1 MKIYVISLSDARER
15 RDSISAQLSSPN
27 LEFEFFN
34 ALSANDGYEPYFAA
48 YYPSRYLLNTGR
60 MAAPGEIGCY
70 ASHRALWKK
79 CVSLN
84 EPILIAEDDAVFSD
98 RFSSAIR
105 QVEGLIRQYG
115 FIRLETVD
123 RHPRRWKLRIKGH
136 KLVEKCGESGI
147 HYVSRMSLR
156 ATCYAISPLVAAAF
170 LSKSHF
176 LTEPVDKF
184 IQKNWV
190 HKQPLY
196 AFVPPVARQA
206 DSSKFSSIEEG
217 RASAK
222 RLPLIGIPR
231 FFLKAIE
238 NVRRLSFN
246 LSHNRSKKAR
256 SSARLSAAR

>member
-1 MKIYVISLSDARER
+1 MKIYVISLSDALDR
-15 RDSISAQLSSPN
+15 RGYISARLNSQN

-34 ALSANDGYEPYFAA
+34 ALSGNGGYEPYFAA
-48 YYPSRYLLNTGR
+48 YSPSRYLLNTGR
-60 MAAPGEIGCY
+60 LAAPGEIGCY
-70 ASHRALWKK
+70 ASHRAVWKK
-79 CVSLN
+79 CVLLN

-98 RFSSAIR
+98 RFSSAIN

-136 KLVEKCGESGI
+136 KLVEKRGDSGI
-147 HYVSRMSLR
+147 HYVSRMSLC

-170 LSKSHF
+170 LSKSHC

-196 AFVPPVARQA
+196 AFVPPVVRQA
-206 DSSKFSSIEEG
+206 DLSGDSSIDQD

-231 FFLKAIE
+231 FVWKVIE
-238 NVRRLSFN
+238 HTRRLSFN
-246 LSHNRSKKAR
+246 LSHNRLKKAPL
-256 SSARLSAAR
+256 SARLSATR